1 MLAEEA
7 VILEGKGVFPHR
19 LEIDVDDIRNVQV
32 FDRRQ
37 NEFVY
42 RLIEIGDLVRI
53 LGRTVVAGPENVENS
68 RTDAFNSLSFC
79 LVAAHQILDNRTC
92 HVERQRPRHLLP
104 AGAELRIS
112 QGRGEQERQM
122 FSWLSREPE
131 ISQAPRPS
139 DNRFHGGGRP
149 FGRARRSP
157 R

>member
-19 LEIDVDDIRNVQV
+19 LEKDVNDIRNVQV

-104 AGAELRIS
+104 WIR
-112 QGRGEQERQM
+112 RQERNCTYRKGGENKRDKCSLG
-122 FSWLSREPE
+122 FRG
-131 ISQAPRPS
+131 
-139 DNRFHGGGRP
+139 NRK
-149 FGRARRSP
+149 
-157 R
+157 